1 MNING
6 TNVFSLFL
14 LMTAKDYLIALKVI
28 REIQR
33 KQAYCSGQSKPY
45 LAETLKEIEM
55 YCPLDFSKSGGR
67 VTKDT
72 ILSCYNGN
80 LFNS

>member
-1 MNING
+1 
-6 TNVFSLFL
+6 
-14 LMTAKDYLIALKVI
+14 MTAKDYLIALKVI

-33 KQAYCSGQSKPY
+33 KQAYCSGQSKPF

-67 VTKDT
+67 VTDKVL
-72 ILSCYNGN
+72 LSSYNGN
-80 LFNS
+80 LFSS

>member
-1 MNING
+1 
-6 TNVFSLFL
+6 
-14 LMTAKDYLIALKVI
+14 MTAKDYLTALKVI

-33 KQAYCSGQSKPY
+33 KQAYCTGTSKPY
-45 LAETLKEIEM
+45 LADTLKEIEL

-80 LFNS
+80 LFRT

>member
-1 MNING
+1 
-6 TNVFSLFL
+6 
-14 LMTAKDYLIALKVI
+14 MTAKDYLIALKVI

-33 KQAYCSGQSKPY
+33 KQAYCCGQSRPY

-67 VTKDT
+67 VTKNT

-80 LFNS
+80 LFST

>member
-1 MNING
+1 
-6 TNVFSLFL
+6 
-14 LMTAKDYLIALKVI
+14 MTANDYLIALKVI

-33 KQAYCSGQSKPY
+33 KQAYCTGSSKPY
-45 LAETLKEIEM
+45 LAETLQEIEM

-67 VTKDT
+67 VTLKT

-80 LFNS
+80 LFNT

>member
-1 MNING
+1 MK
-6 TNVFSLFL
+6 
-14 LMTAKDYLIALKVI
+14 AQDYLTALKVI

-33 KQAYCSGQSKPY
+33 KQAYCTGKSKPY
-45 LAETLKEIEM
+45 LAEALKEIEM
-55 YCPLDFSKSGGR
+55 YCPLDFSKTCGR
-67 VTKDT
+67 VTDKV

>member
-1 MNING
+1 
-6 TNVFSLFL
+6 
-14 LMTAKDYLIALKVI
+14 MTAQDYLTALKVV

-67 VTKDT
+67 VTREV
-72 ILSCYNGN
+72 ILGSYSGS
-80 LFNS
+80 LF

>member
-1 MNING
+1 MVQ
-6 TNVFSLFL
+6 TYLDYFD
-14 LMTAKDYLIALKVI
+14 MTAKDYLTALKVI

-55 YCPLDFSKSGGR
+55 FIPLDFSKSGGR
-67 VTKDT
+67 VTQDI
-72 ILSCYNGN
+72 ILSCYDGN
-80 LFNS
+80 LF

>member
-1 MNING
+1 
-6 TNVFSLFL
+6 
-14 LMTAKDYLIALKVI
+14 MTAKDYLTALKVV

-33 KQAYCSGQSKPY
+33 KQAYRTGSSKPY
-45 LAETLKEIEM
+45 LADTLKEIEM

-67 VTKDT
+67 VTEKT

-80 LFNS
+80 LFST

>member
-1 MNING
+1 MK
-6 TNVFSLFL
+6 
-14 LMTAKDYLIALKVI
+14 AQDYLTALKVI

-33 KQAYCSGQSKPY
+33 KQAYSSGQSKLF

-67 VTKDT
+67 VTKEV

-80 LFNS
+80 LFST

>member
-1 MNING
+1 
-6 TNVFSLFL
+6 
-14 LMTAKDYLIALKVI
+14 MTAKDYLTALKVI

-33 KQAYCSGQSKPY
+33 KQAYCSGHSKPY

-67 VTKDT
+67 RVTEKV
-72 ILSCYNGN
+72 ILSCYDGN
-80 LFNS
+80 LFDR

>member
-1 MNING
+1 
-6 TNVFSLFL
+6 
-14 LMTAKDYLIALKVI
+14 MTAQDYLTALKVI

-45 LAETLKEIEM
+45 LAETLKDIEM
-55 YCPLDFSKSGGR
+55 FCPLDFSKSGGR
-67 VTKDT
+67 ITKEV
-72 ILSCYNGN
+72 ILSSYSGN